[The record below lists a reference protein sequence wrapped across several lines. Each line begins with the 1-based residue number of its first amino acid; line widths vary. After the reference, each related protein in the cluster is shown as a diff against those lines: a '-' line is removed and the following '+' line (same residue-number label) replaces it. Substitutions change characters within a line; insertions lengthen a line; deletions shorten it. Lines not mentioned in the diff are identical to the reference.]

1 VEIFRLASLQESED
15 VKVRS
20 QDNVDMF
27 LLGWKG
33 AEQREL
39 ISPGQAVNQKICLQ
53 VSELLAQRV
62 HHVRSELFP

>member
-1 VEIFRLASLQESED
+1 VEIFRLASLQESAD

-33 AEQREL
+33 VEHREL
-39 ISPGQAVNQKICLQ
+39 VSPGQAVTQINLQ
-53 VSELLAQRV
+53 VSERPAQQV
-62 HHVRSELFP
+62 HHVRPELFP